1 MLSIRHGF
9 SVARIWRCSQ
19 EFYFNNC
26 RFNAIRGSSIVT
38 EWNTKAGQAIH
49 IINNDTLLHTSNYKL
64 NFKNC
69 YIDGKLITSESD
81 FKPQYK
87 DSNELTI
94 SINNDGT
101 KPEYPL
107 YCVRN
112 KVNYTYNKKVYINHN
127 LQKLQHQPLATEV
140 KYYYLKLKSVIYW
153 ISK

>member
-9 SVARIWRCSQ
+9 SVARIWAMQSRIFILTIVVQ
-19 EFYFNNC
+19 RNQ
-26 RFNAIRGSSIVT
+26 GSSIVT

-112 KVNYTYNKKVYINHN
+112 K
-127 LQKLQHQPLATEV
+127 
-140 KYYYLKLKSVIYW
+140 
-153 ISK
+153 